1 MTIPDPNKLNP
12 RIKQLKDEMSRLC
25 MALAITA
32 REIGKA
38 EPAWGSEITGRINS
52 ALDKA
57 VENVA
62 RVPDE
67 LAFGIIQVAG
77 AHVHT
82 IGRLLLDPFTSP
94 ATVAPLARSAVEYSA
109 LLMFL
114 NRKESPEDRTVR
126 NARALRMGMKIDKVH
141 RQPIAEDMYADLSRV
156 VERYTRKHFI
166 PELKHNEVEFS
177 KMVEQTAGDLIGPK
191 FYDELSS
198 YTHHNP
204 WKAFNQTLS
213 PDLNPESLELESLR
227 FAYRT
232 SLAIVGASFTL
243 LPYRND
249 NAVSDWRETLNSET
263 ELLRRL
269 GKRID
274 NYIQS
279 K

>member
-1 MTIPDPNKLNP
+1 MTIPDPKKLNP
-12 RIKQLKDEMSRLC
+12 SIKQFKDEMSRLC
-25 MALAITA
+25 IGLAITA
-32 REIGKA
+32 REIGQA
-38 EPAWGSEITGRINS
+38 EPAWGPDITGRINS
-52 ALDKA
+52 VLDKS
-57 VENVA
+57 VKNVA

-114 NRKESPEDRTVR
+114 NREEALEDRTVR

-141 RQPIAEDMYADLSRV
+141 RQPIAEDMYADLNRV
-156 VERYTRKHFI
+156 VERHTRKHFI

-177 KMVEQTAGDLIGPK
+177 EMVEKTAGDLIGPK
-191 FYDELSS
+191 FYNELSS

-204 WKAFNQTLS
+204 WKAFNQIS
-213 PDLNPESLELESLR
+213 APELNPDSLELESLR

-232 SLAIVGASFTL
+232 SLALIGASFTI
-243 LPYRND
+243 LPYRKD
-249 NAVSDWRETLNSET
+249 NAVSDWREALNSET
-263 ELLRRL
+263 ELLLQLRE
-269 GKRID
+269 RID
-274 NYIQS
+274 SSTQS
-279 K
+279 D

>member
-1 MTIPDPNKLNP
+1 
-12 RIKQLKDEMSRLC
+12 
-25 MALAITA
+25 
-32 REIGKA
+32 
-38 EPAWGSEITGRINS
+38 
-52 ALDKA
+52 
-57 VENVA
+57 
-62 RVPDE
+62 
-67 LAFGIIQVAG
+67 
-77 AHVHT
+77 
-82 IGRLLLDPFTSP
+82 
-94 ATVAPLARSAVEYSA
+94 
-109 LLMFL
+109 MFL
-114 NRKESPEDRTVR
+114 NRKESPEDRTIR

-213 PDLNPESLELESLR
+213 PELNPESLELESLR

-243 LPYRND
+243 IPYRNE

-274 NYIQS
+274 SYIES